1 LSKADLKESYQEL
14 EVNGHL
20 HLVLL
25 GERIPASPK
34 KFEETRGL
42 VIRDYQE
49 YLDDNLVESLRK
61 KYPVKINPKAK
72 EETFIALNQ

>member
-1 LSKADLKESYQEL
+1 M

-20 HLVLL
+20 HIVLI
-25 GERIPASPK
+25 GERMPAGPK

-49 YLDDNLVESLRK
+49 YLDKNLIETLRK
-61 KYPVKINPKAK
+61 KYPVEINLKAK